1 MIENL
6 YRSLERYQ
14 MLFMKAYSEKKGIK
28 VKYTEK
34 EVELIVRQFL
44 LYLGVNIYNTLVN
57 CGINPRHFVEAF
69 SNDLRY
75 KILTVALRNNVIFET
90 PPFSVNLE
98 FVVNIGF
105 FRRREVNVGLGYH
118 SNINCYCNYA
128 RDSKVFYKHPEEN
141 IVHIDNSEKL
151 LAIYKVFDMITAE
164 YLENFASL
172 LNLIEACNNESFAE
186 YILKLNNSLEEIILP
201 KEDYSNPHNRSFWFR
216 VFRRNKFK
224 KERDK
229 HLLSKLE
236 LAEEYIKNIN
246 YLIEKRISDITPQYL
261 NTIKWAIDYKGWGWF
276 YSRLPIPADTKLV
289 KPVKPLRVKTTF
301 HHNNG

>member
-1 MIENL
+1 M
-6 YRSLERYQ
+6 
-14 MLFMKAYSEKKGIK
+14 
-28 VKYTEK
+28 
-34 EVELIVRQFL
+34 
-44 LYLGVNIYNTLVN
+44 LYLGANIYNTLVN
-57 CGINPRHFVEAF
+57 SGINPGHFVEAF

-75 KILTVALRNNVIFET
+75 KILAVALRNNAIFET

-105 FRRREVNVGLGYH
+105 FRRREVNVGLGYY

-151 LAIYKVFDMITAE
+151 LSIYKVFDMITAE

-172 LNLIEACNNESFAE
+172 LNLIEAFNNESFAE
-186 YILKLNNSLEEIILP
+186 YILKLNNSLEETILP

-224 KERDK
+224 KERDEY
-229 HLLSKLE
+229 LLSKLE
-236 LAEEYIKNIN
+236 LAEKYIKNID
-246 YLIEKRISDITPQYL
+246 YLIEKRISDITPEYL
-261 NTIKWAIDYKGWGWF
+261 NIIKWAIDYKGWGWF

-289 KPVKPLRVKTTF
+289 NLVKPLKVKNTF
-301 HHNNG
+301 RHNNG

>member
-1 MIENL
+1 M
-6 YRSLERYQ
+6 R
-14 MLFMKAYSEKKGIK
+14 AYSEKKSIK
-28 VKYTEK
+28 VKYAHK

-44 LYLGVNIYNTLVN
+44 LYLGANIYNTLCN
-57 CGINPRHFVEAF
+57 SGINPRHFVEAF

-75 KILTVALRNNVIFET
+75 KILAVALRNNVIFET
-90 PPFSVNLE
+90 PPFNVNLE

-105 FRRREVNVGLGYH
+105 FRKLEVNVGLGYY
-118 SNINCYCNYA
+118 SDINCYCNYA

-164 YLENFASL
+164 YLENFAAL
-172 LNLIEACNNESFAE
+172 LNLIEACNNEFFAE
-186 YILKLNNSLEEIILP
+186 YILKLNNSLEETILP

-229 HLLSKLE
+229 YLLSKIE
-236 LAEEYIKNIN
+236 LAEEYIKNID

-276 YSRLPIPADTKLV
+276 YSRLPIPADTNLV

-301 HHNNG
+301 RHNNG

>member
-1 MIENL
+1 M
-6 YRSLERYQ
+6 R
-14 MLFMKAYSEKKGIK
+14 AYSEKKSIK
-28 VKYTEK
+28 VKYAHK

-44 LYLGVNIYNTLVN
+44 LYLGANIYNTLCN
-57 CGINPRHFVEAF
+57 SGINPRHFVEAF

-75 KILTVALRNNVIFET
+75 KILAVALRNNVIFET
-90 PPFSVNLE
+90 PPFNVNLE

-105 FRRREVNVGLGYH
+105 FRRLEVNVGLGYH

-172 LNLIEACNNESFAE
+172 LNLIEAFNDESFAE
-186 YILKLNNSLEEIILP
+186 YILKLNNSLEETILP

-229 HLLSKLE
+229 YLLSKLE
-236 LAEEYIKNIN
+236 LAEEYIKNID

-261 NTIKWAIDYKGWGWF
+261 NTIKWTIDYKGWGWF

-301 HHNNG
+301 RHNNG

>member
-1 MIENL
+1 
-6 YRSLERYQ
+6 
-14 MLFMKAYSEKKGIK
+14 MLFMRAYSEKKSIK
-28 VKYTEK
+28 VKYAHK

-44 LYLGVNIYNTLVN
+44 LYLGANIYNTLCN
-57 CGINPRHFVEAF
+57 SGINPRHFVEAF

-75 KILTVALRNNVIFET
+75 KILAVALRNNVIFET

-105 FRRREVNVGLGYH
+105 FRKLEVNVGLGYH

-151 LAIYKVFDMITAE
+151 LSIYKVFDMITAE
-164 YLENFASL
+164 YLEDFASL
-172 LNLIEACNNESFAE
+172 LNLIEAFNNESFAD
-186 YILKLNNSLEEIILP
+186 YILKLNNSLEETILP

-229 HLLSKLE
+229 YLLSKLE
-236 LAEEYIKNIN
+236 LAEEYIKNID
-246 YLIEKRISDITPQYL
+246 YLIEKRISDITTQYL

-301 HHNNG
+301 RHNNG